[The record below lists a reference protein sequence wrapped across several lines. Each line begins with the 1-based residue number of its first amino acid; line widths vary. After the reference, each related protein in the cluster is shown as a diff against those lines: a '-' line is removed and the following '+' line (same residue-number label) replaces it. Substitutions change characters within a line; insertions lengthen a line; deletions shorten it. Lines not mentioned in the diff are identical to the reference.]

1 MADRKVP
8 RSVNLACR
16 VLVALGSLAGPACG
30 ELLINEFLA
39 SNGSTNLDPD
49 FYEFS
54 DWIELHNSG
63 ATAIELEGYYLTDDL
78 QLPTKWRIPSV
89 TIEAGGFQLFWAD
102 GRTGADTLLI
112 WHDETYRVVQ
122 PELSAEDVS
131 IFDDRELD
139 EWELVHNSKVEL
151 GFQDTVVHR
160 GDASLA
166 LQAETFQLRAR
177 TSSPVNGAGLTT
189 LRFAFHP
196 GTATGRFFY
205 IYLNQNIGDWV
216 DLLERSSEEIGVDMN
231 LKAWQQVEIPIRA
244 FHLSSPIEQIFVG
257 GDLTGTFYIDDLRLE
272 NDRTPALHTEFQLR
286 REGEEI
292 GLFAPDGVQ
301 VDAIEFG
308 PQVTDVSFGRRQ
320 SGDPDWAFFATP
332 TPGAANSAQGFEDS
346 ALNPVPDYSLPGGFY
361 TGARAVQLSAAPG
374 AVIRYSLD
382 GSIPTAAST
391 IYTASID
398 VEATRVI
405 RARSFSDERLP
416 SETIT
421 HTYFIDEESA
431 LPVVSI
437 ATNPA
442 NLWDDT
448 IGIYVDGTNGIISDD
463 SGLPKNSN
471 QDWER
476 PVSVEFFEPDGT
488 LGFQLDAGGSIYGA
502 FSRHFPQKS
511 LGINARGKY
520 GTDEI
525 DYQIFLDTP
534 LDRFKSFILRNAGND
549 WTTTMLDDEFMQ
561 TLVRGQMDID
571 TQAYR
576 PAVVFLNGEYW
587 GIHNIREKLNRHY
600 LASHHGVDPDLVS
613 ILEADSAVKT
623 GSAEHYSD
631 LVDFM
636 EASDM
641 TLAQTYDYVGTQLD
655 INEFMNHQIVQI
667 YLGAGDNFFKNVKY
681 WHPGTDSGRW
691 RWFLYDTDHGFS
703 NSRNNTLRVATNP
716 DAENRFGDISW
727 GTFMLRKL
735 LENSTFRDEFIQRF
749 ARHINTTFDP
759 DRVSQIADS
768 LQQNIASEMPRH
780 IVRWRGQCATNLFGE
795 TCHRVDSMADWNRE
809 VDKLRSF
816 APARAGRVRG
826 HVVAHFGLSGTAS
839 LTLDSS
845 PAGEIVVN
853 GGVVPDGEGVYFKD
867 VPLQIRAVPNAGFRF
882 LRWQGLT
889 DDDSPSISVPL
900 TTDATLSA
908 TFEAVEAVAG
918 LSVAINE
925 FMAVNDSTY
934 ADEHGDYDDWIE
946 LYNRGD
952 EPVDVGG
959 LYLTDDLDQPT
970 KWQLP
975 MSSPDSTTIEP
986 KGFLVLW
993 ADGDPDQ
1000 GILHLDLK
1008 LSGSG
1013 EQIGLLQIS
1022 GPDTMMVDSLSFG
1035 EQATGVSFGR
1045 LPDGE
1050 GEFSLLNHPSPAE
1063 ANATMTWVEGEDQEE
1078 SVPQRFGLA
1087 DNYPNPFNP
1096 VTTIAYDLAAPGLVR
1111 LAIYT
1116 VTGQRVATLV
1126 SAHQQAGRYQAI
1138 WDAHGQASGIYL
1150 YRLEAGAFSQT
1161 KRMLLLK

>member
-1 MADRKVP
+1 M
-8 RSVNLACR
+8 
-16 VLVALGSLAGPACG
+16 LGSLAGPACG
-30 ELLINEFLA
+30 EILINEFLA
-39 SNGSTNLDPD
+39 SNASTNLDPD
-49 FYEFS
+49 FFGFS

-78 QLPTKWRIPSV
+78 QSPTKWPIPSV

-112 WHDETYRVVQ
+112 WHDETYRVVT
-122 PELSAEDVS
+122 PDLHAEDVS
-131 IFDDRELD
+131 VFDDIEGD
-139 EWELVHNSKVEL
+139 GWELVPNDQVEL
-151 GFQDTVVHR
+151 GFQDTVVHQ
-160 GDASLA
+160 GNTALA

-189 LRFAFHP
+189 LRFSFHP
-196 GTATGRFFY
+196 GTATGRTFY
-205 IYLNQNIGDWV
+205 MRFLYANQNGGGLV
-216 DLLERSSEEIGVDMN
+216 SLLGASSDGIGVDMD
-231 LKAWQQVEIPIRA
+231 LKAWQQVEIPIWS
-244 FHLSSPIEQIFVG
+244 LGLDSPIEQIFFA
-257 GDLTGTFYIDDLRLE
+257 GDLKGTFYLDDLRLD
-272 NDRTPALHTEFQLR
+272 NDRKPALHTNFQLR
-286 REGEEI
+286 GEGEEI
-292 GLFAPDGVQ
+292 GLFDPDGVQ
-301 VDAIEFG
+301 MDAVEYES
-308 PQVTDVSFGRRQ
+308 QASDVSFGRRLD
-320 SGDPDWAFFATP
+320 GDSDWSFFATP
-332 TPGAANSAQGFEDS
+332 TPGAANSTEGLEDS
-346 ALNPVPDYSLPGGFY
+346 SLNPPPDYSLPGGFY
-361 TGARAVQLSAAPG
+361 TGIRTVQLSAAPG
-374 AVIRYSLD
+374 AVIHYSLD
-382 GSIPTAAST
+382 GSIPTAASS
-391 IYTASID
+391 IYTAPLD
-398 VEATRVI
+398 VTSTSVI
-405 RARSFSDERLP
+405 RARVFSDELLP

-421 HTYFIDEESA
+421 HTYFIDEEST
-431 LPVVSI
+431 LPVVSV

-476 PVSVEFFEPDGT
+476 PVSVEFFEPGGS

-525 DYQIFLDTP
+525 NYQIFPDAR

-561 TLVRGQMDID
+561 TLVKGQMDID

-623 GSAEHYSD
+623 GSAEDYDD

-636 EASDM
+636 EANDM
-641 TLAQTYDYVGTQLD
+641 TLAETYAYVGTQLD
-655 INEFMNHQIVQI
+655 INEFMNHQIVQV

-681 WHPGTDSGRW
+681 WHPGTDDGRW

-703 NSRNNTLRVATNP
+703 NSRNNTLSVATNP
-716 DAENRFGDISW
+716 NARNRFGDISW

-735 LENSTFRDEFIQRF
+735 LENATFRDEFIQRF
-749 ARHINTTFDP
+749 ARHVNTTFDP
-759 DRVSQIADS
+759 ARVSQIADS
-768 LQQNIASEMPRH
+768 LQQNIAPEMPRH
-780 IVRWRGQCATNLFGE
+780 IARWRGQCATNLFGE

-809 VDKLRSF
+809 VEKLRTF

-839 LTLDSS
+839 LTLESS
-845 PAGEIVVN
+845 PAGKIVVS

-867 VPLQIRAVPNAGFRF
+867 VPLKIRAVPNAGFRF
-882 LRWQGLT
+882 LRWQGVT
-889 DDDSPSISVPL
+889 DADSSSISVVL

-908 TFEAVEAVAG
+908 TFEAFDAVEG
-918 LSVAINE
+918 LSIAINE
-925 FMAVNDSTY
+925 IMAVNDSTY

-952 EPVDVGG
+952 EAVDVGG
-959 LYLTDDLDQPT
+959 LYLTDNLDQPT

-975 MSSPDSTTIEP
+975 LGSPDSTTIESG
-986 KGFLVLW
+986 GFLVLW
-993 ADGDPDQ
+993 ADGDTDQ

-1022 GPDTMMVDSLSFG
+1022 GLDTMIVDSLSFG
-1035 EQATGVSFGR
+1035 EQTAAVSFGR
-1045 LPDGE
+1045 FPDGD
-1050 GEFSLLNHPSPAE
+1050 GDFSLLTLPSPGE
-1063 ANATMTWVEGEDQEE
+1063 ANATITLVEGEDQAG
-1078 SVPQRFGLA
+1078 SIPQRFALA
-1087 DNYPNPFNP
+1087 DNHPNPFNP
-1096 VTTIAYDLAAPGLVR
+1096 VTTINYDLAAPSDVR
-1111 LAIYT
+1111 LTIYT

-1126 SAHQQAGRYQAI
+1126 SAHQQAGRYQAT
-1138 WDAHGQASGIYL
+1138 WDARGQASGIYL
-1150 YRLEAGAFSQT
+1150 YRIEAGAFRQA